1 MLSCCKQNKQLFF
14 MYCFYIYKK
23 YIKGFKMFPMFG
35 LNINS
40 MMQGLPQTPEFQ
52 NGSAFGFNGYN
63 MNPAFN
69 QRNVQGAIINIGP
82 SRDVYGRPE
91 LRKDTSVNWFLGIAT
106 SIIGVGAATASILS
120 LFSGKK

>member
-1 MLSCCKQNKQLFF
+1 
-14 MYCFYIYKK
+14 
-23 YIKGFKMFPMFG
+23 MFPMFG
-35 LNINS
+35 INVNS

-69 QRNVQGAIINIGP
+69 QSSVQHGIINLGP
-82 SRDVYGRPE
+82 SCDMYGRPE
-91 LRKDTSVNWFLGIAT
+91 LRKNTSVNWFLGISTA
-106 SIIGVGAATASILS
+106 IIGVGATTASILS